1 VKELAMLKTI
11 PVNTSNRTEMLDI
24 TAEVE
29 RVVQESNL
37 KEGLCII
44 FVPHTTAAVTINEN
58 ADPDV
63 LVDILQ
69 ELEKVIPFNDDYR
82 HLEGNSAAHIKSSL
96 IGSSISVIIEN
107 GHLKL
112 GTWQGIIFCEFD
124 GPRTRDV
131 WIKIIS

>member
-1 VKELAMLKTI
+1 MLKTI